1 MGFLTLLKLKS
12 VLQFVVKNWQ
22 YILLLAILAS
32 GFFYWQSLKHQIS
45 DLELKLEAKQNEIA
59 ALQLQVQTCE
69 ANFKGLVGSLE
80 AQNDALGKIDE
91 TIKKSQQDWKKLA
104 NTITTSNAVLD
115 RRLREILNDK
125 KPESCEEAIRYL
137 LDARKGYPK

>member
-1 MGFLTLLKLKS
+1 MWFLSLFKLKDAIA
-12 VLQFVVKNWQ
+12 FIVKNWQ
-22 YILLLAILAS
+22 YVLLLAILAS
-32 GFFYWQSLKHQIS
+32 GFFYWQSLKHQIA
-45 DLELKLEAKQNEIA
+45 DLKTALETKEREVAT
-59 ALQLQVQTCE
+59 LQLQVQTCE
-69 ANFKGLVGSLE
+69 ANFNGLVGSLE